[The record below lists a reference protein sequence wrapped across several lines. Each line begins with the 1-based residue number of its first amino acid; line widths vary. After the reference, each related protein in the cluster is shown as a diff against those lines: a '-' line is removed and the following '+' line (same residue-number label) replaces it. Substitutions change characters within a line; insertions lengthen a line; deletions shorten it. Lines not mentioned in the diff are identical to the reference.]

1 MIAHRMDSLT
11 TQFFAALDE
20 RINALTSQGIDI
32 IRLDVGSP
40 DLPPAPHIIEALSA
54 AAAKH
59 DRHGYQ
65 SHMGNAALRQAWAEM
80 YRREYDVPM
89 DTDGEIMPLLGSK
102 EGIFHI
108 HEALVNPG
116 DVVLIPD
123 PGYLT
128 YTQAARFAGAQI
140 YYLPLLSEKGYTP
153 DFSAIP
159 PDILSRAKIMWLN
172 YPNNPTG
179 ASVSIAFFK
188 EVVQFCARHH
198 ILACHDAAYTQ
209 VVFDGYR
216 APSILAVP
224 GAKET
229 AVEFNTLS
237 KSHNMAGWRVGAILG
252 NRQVIKSLYRLKTN
266 VDSGHFLPVMEA
278 ATVAMTQD
286 QTWVAER
293 NLIYRQRRDALVQGL
308 LELGL
313 KPNKPQAALYI
324 WCPLPDGWTSATF
337 CKALIEQAHVSVT
350 PGIVFG
356 EQGEGFIRI
365 AIMSP
370 LERINQALVNIKNA
384 WPSFERSMS

>member
-1 MIAHRMDSLT
+1 MIAQRMDSLT
-11 TQFFAALDE
+11 TQFFAALNE
-20 RINALTSQGIDI
+20 RINALKADGEDI

-40 DLPPAPHIIEALSA
+40 DLPPAPHIINALSA
-54 AAAKH
+54 AAGRP

-65 SHMGNAALRQAWAEM
+65 AHNGNAALRQAWAEM
-80 YRREYDVPM
+80 YRREFDVLL
-89 DTDGEIMPLLGSK
+89 DADSELMPLLGSK

-108 HEALVNPG
+108 HQAIIEPG

-128 YTQAARFAGAQI
+128 YTQATRFAGGQP
-140 YYLPLLSEKGYTP
+140 YYVPLLPENDYIP
-153 DFSAIP
+153 DFSVIP
-159 PDILSRAKIMWLN
+159 TDILSRSKILWLN

-179 ASVSIAFFK
+179 ASVSLAFFN
-188 EVVQFCARHH
+188 EVVRFCALHR
-198 ILACHDAAYTQ
+198 ILVCHDAAYTQ

-252 NRQVIKSLYRLKTN
+252 NPEVIKTLYRLKTN

-278 ATVAMTQD
+278 ATVAMTAD
-286 QTWVAER
+286 QSWIVER
-293 NLIYRQRRDALVQGL
+293 NLIYQQRRDAVVEGL
-308 LELGL
+308 SAMGL
-313 KPNKPQAALYI
+313 KPHNPKAALYV
-324 WCPLPDGWTSATF
+324 WCPIPKGWKSAQF
-337 CKALIEQAHVSVT
+337 CEALIEQAHVSVT

-356 EQGEGFIRI
+356 ERGEGYIRI

-370 LERINQALVNIKNA
+370 LKQIEQALSNMRSVWSA
-384 WPSFERSMS
+384 FERKGK